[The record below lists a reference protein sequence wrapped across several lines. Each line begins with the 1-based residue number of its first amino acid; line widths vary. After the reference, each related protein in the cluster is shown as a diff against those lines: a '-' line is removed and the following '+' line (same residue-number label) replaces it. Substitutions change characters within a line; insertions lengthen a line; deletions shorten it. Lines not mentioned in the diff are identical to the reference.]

1 YESLWVRLAKPYS
14 GDTYGM
20 HLPLLAGTEVA
31 IAFEEGNPDRPY
43 IAYALHD
50 SRHPDHVTQA
60 NNKRNVIRTP
70 ANNKLRMEDERG
82 KEHIKLSTEYGG
94 KSQLNLGH
102 LVDGSREQRGEGFEL
117 RTDQWG
123 AIRAGKGIFISAEG
137 RERAGSEQLDM
148 QEAIAQL
155 ENARSEAQG
164 LRHAELADIE
174 KQTALLNETLKAL
187 KQQAVLISA
196 PSGIAQV
203 TPGSVQLSAGENL
216 IATSG
221 ADGDISIGK
230 SFRVAV
236 RETLSLFAQ
245 RLGIKLLAA
254 AGKVEVQAQSDAM
267 DLLAQ
272 KQLTV
277 ASQDDRVVVTA
288 KTELLLN
295 CGGGYI
301 RLKDGQIE
309 LGGPNNVLLKTA
321 VVQRMSA
328 ASLNVPLPALPAVGP
343 AVLELDL
350 RDLDMSPVAHA
361 AYTLTFEGGSV
372 ITGQLDENGYARH
385 DDVPDEP
392 ANVHYELPPSKPEPQ
407 WDPWRSMLDE
417 SDIWV
422 GTITGGNN

>member
-1 YESLWVRLAKPYS
+1 
-14 GDTYGM
+14 
-20 HLPLLAGTEVA
+20 
-31 IAFEEGNPDRPY
+31 
-43 IAYALHD
+43 
-50 SRHPDHVTQA
+50 
-60 NNKRNVIRTP
+60 
-70 ANNKLRMEDERG
+70 
-82 KEHIKLSTEYGG
+82 
-94 KSQLNLGH
+94 
-102 LVDGSREQRGEGFEL
+102 FEL

-123 AIRAGKGIFISAEG
+123 AIRAGKGIFISAER